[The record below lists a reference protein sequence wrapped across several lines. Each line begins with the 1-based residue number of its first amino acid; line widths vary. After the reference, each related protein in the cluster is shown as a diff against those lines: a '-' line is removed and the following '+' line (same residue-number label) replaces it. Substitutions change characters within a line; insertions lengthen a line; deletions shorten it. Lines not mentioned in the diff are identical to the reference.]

1 MASPEALKLLRDLQL
16 SDQNMVRVRARGPHS
31 SGRAAPTPE
40 TDCGPSAKQNTH
52 RWGDSGG
59 DGADAGGT
67 QRHRTAARDWFWIAQ
82 AGRRCGDTPTY
93 TGSAYGRRTSP
104 LVPARQRNR
113 PCFEHPRSRRP
124 RLCGVGMSVL
134 GRVIQTNTGCSGLD
148 STGALHRRSA
158 GRILHVRVHPTHEG
172 VTLETR
178 KRCACNTP
186 MHVHA
191 GAPRGVPT
199 WFRTRPLASHVGCKY
214 PACVLD
220 ATCGHYNAT
229 NSAANLRNISR
240 P

>member
-124 RLCGVGMSVL
+124 RLCRCWDECLGTRDPNKHRVFRVG
-134 GRVIQTNTGCSGLD
+134 QHGCPASE
-148 STGALHRRSA
+148 
-158 GRILHVRVHPTHEG
+158 VRGQDPPREG
-172 VTLETR
+172 
-178 KRCACNTP
+178 P
-186 MHVHA
+186 PH
-191 GAPRGVPT
+191 PRGCNVRDAQEVCMQHT
-199 WFRTRPLASHVGCKY
+199 HARPRWSPARGSNLVSYATARIARRVQIPSMRLGC
-214 PACVLD
+214 
-220 ATCGHYNAT
+220 
-229 NSAANLRNISR
+229 NLRSLQR
-240 P
+240 YQQRCELT